1 MVAALLGLR
10 RTFRGGIY
18 LPDEKALTAR
28 VPIREFHPSEPIH
41 VPLRHA
47 EKLATQAVVKC
58 GDVVRLGQM
67 LAEPLGGDSLAVHS
81 PIHGR
86 VTALDRAWT
95 ARDGWQPSATITPEG
110 STVSEGAAVGDAASA
125 SAAPASTLPELIEFS
140 RRCSLMDAGS
150 REPLHRLLARVAS
163 GDYTL
168 VVNAVETEPNLTSDL
183 RTLVERPARF
193 VDCMTWL
200 ARLTRDGSGKAAWRE
215 VVVAVA
221 LRHRRVVRQL
231 RLLARGRPL
240 RIAALDDKFPQ
251 CHPLLLTKTLFGR
264 ELAPGESPLD
274 AGALILPLTTIRALW
289 NCAATGL
296 PCTSRVV
303 TVSGDAVEEPGNFV
317 VPFGTPIRQLI
328 ERVGLRRR
336 VTVALAGGPMTGL
349 HLPNDSAVVT
359 GDMTGVTLL
368 SHAARADA
376 TPCIRCGW
384 CVDDCPVGIDPRAL
398 SQLELREPIEDRDRA
413 ALDTCIECGICSFVC
428 PSALPLT
435 ESIAAVRRRPAR
447 GVSA

>member
-1 MVAALLGLR
+1 
-10 RTFRGGIY
+10 
-18 LPDEKALTAR
+18 
-28 VPIREFHPSEPIH
+28 

-47 EKLATQAVVKC
+47 ERLPTQAVVKC
-58 GDVVRLGQM
+58 GDVVRVGQV
-67 LAEPLGGDSLAVHS
+67 LAEPLGPDSLAVHS

-86 VTALDRAWT
+86 VTALGRAWT
-95 ARDGWQPSATITPEG
+95 ARDGWLPAATIAPEG
-110 STVSEGAAVGDAASA
+110 SAVSESAAVSDVAPA
-125 SAAPASTLPELIEFS
+125 SAAPASTLPELVDFA
-140 RRCSLMDAGS
+140 RRCSLVDSVS
-150 REPLHRLLARVAS
+150 REPLHGLLARGGS
-163 GDYTL
+163 GDHTL

-183 RTLVERPARF
+183 RTLVERPARL

-200 ARLTRDGSGKAAWRE
+200 AQLTRDGTGKAAWRE
-215 VVVAVA
+215 VVLAVA

-251 CHPLLLTKTLFGR
+251 CHPSLLTKTLFGR
-264 ELAPGESPLD
+264 ELAPGESPLA
-274 AGALILPLTTIRALW
+274 AGALILPLATIRALW

-317 VPFGTPIRQLI
+317 VPFGTPIRQII

-349 HLPNDSAVVT
+349 PLPNDSVVVT
-359 GDMTGVTLL
+359 GDVAGVTLL
-368 SHAARADA
+368 SHSARVDA

-398 SQLELREPIEDRDRA
+398 SQLELRAPIDDRDRA
-413 ALDTCIECGICSFVC
+413 ALDTCIECGICSYVC

-435 ESIAAVRRRPAR
+435 ESIAAVRRRPAT
-447 GVSA
+447 GASS